1 MRRFIGVVTVLALA
15 LATAAGAQAA
25 DSVATRG
32 AALVLKV
39 EKFETTRQKVS
50 ELTLGSGGEVR
61 QAQSH
66 VAEKGRRHGT
76 VQLSVPAQKLEP
88 LLTQLRGLGIPSGE
102 RTTTLEHWAES
113 EELARRAERSKGHQV
128 RLNGLL
134 GSGRKLRGSDVLYV
148 EERLVRAENDEDM
161 LRLQREKLLRATALS
176 KVTVVLFEPP
186 ALPKPN
192 LTHPRRDLVLSWVPT
207 VLTWIF
213 WLAIAGAIGGVVRWW
228 RRQQRA

>member
-1 MRRFIGVVTVLALA
+1 MRPILGVFWGFVLLMSSTV
-15 LATAAGAQAA
+15 QAA
-25 DSVATRG
+25 DSVAARG

-39 EKFETTRQKVS
+39 EKFETARQKVS
-50 ELTLGSGGEVR
+50 ELTRGSGGEVR
-61 QAQSH
+61 QAQSY

-76 VQLSVPAQKLEP
+76 VQLSVPAEKLES
-88 LLTQLRGLGIPSGE
+88 LLSQLRGLGIPSGE
-102 RTTTLEHWAES
+102 RTTTLERWAES

-128 RLNGLL
+128 RLSGLL
-134 GSGRKLRGSDVLYV
+134 QSGRRLRGSDVLYV

-192 LTHPRRDLVLSWVPT
+192 LTHPRRDLVLSWIPT
-207 VLTWIF
+207 VLTWAF
-213 WLAIAGAIGGVVRWW
+213 WLIVAVATGGVVRWW
-228 RRQQRA
+228 KRQRRV

>member
-1 MRRFIGVVTVLALA
+1 MRRFIGVMLGLA
-15 LATAAGAQAA
+15 LATSAGAQATS
-25 DSVATRG
+25 SVATRG

-39 EKFETTRQKVS
+39 EGFEAARQKIS
-50 ELTLGSGGEVR
+50 ELTRGSGGEVR

-76 VQLSVPAQKLEP
+76 VQLSVPADKLEP

-102 RTTTLEHWAES
+102 RTTTLERWAES

-134 GSGRKLRGSDVLYV
+134 GSGRRLRGSDVLYV
-148 EERLVRAENDEDM
+148 EERLVRAENDEDI

-176 KVTVVLFEPP
+176 KVTVVLFEPYKP
-186 ALPKPN
+186 ALVT
-192 LTHPRRDLVLSWVPT
+192 LTHPRRDLILSWVPT
-207 VLTWIF
+207 VLRSAF
-213 WLAIAGAIGGVVRWW
+213 WLSVLAATVWAVRWW
-228 RRQQRA
+228 RRQKRGV

>member
-1 MRRFIGVVTVLALA
+1 MRRISGVLVGLSLVVPRVV
-15 LATAAGAQAA
+15 QAA

-39 EKFETTRQKVS
+39 ETFETARQKVS
-50 ELTLGSGGEVR
+50 ELTLSSGGEVR
-61 QAQSH
+61 EAHSH
-66 VAEKGRRHGT
+66 VVEKGRRHGT

-102 RTTTLEHWAES
+102 RTTTLERWSES

-134 GSGRKLRGSDVLYV
+134 GSGRRLRGSDVLYV

-161 LRLQREKLLRATALS
+161 LRLQREKLLRATTLS

-192 LTHPRRDLVLSWVPT
+192 VTHPRRDLVLSWIPT
-207 VLTWIF
+207 VLTWAF
-213 WLAIAGAIGGVVRWW
+213 WLIVAGATGWVVRWW
-228 RRQQRA
+228 RRQQQA

>member
-1 MRRFIGVVTVLALA
+1 MRRISGMVVFGLGLLIPSMV
-15 LATAAGAQAA
+15 QAA

-39 EKFETTRQKVS
+39 EAFEAARQKVS
-50 ELTLGSGGEVR
+50 ELTLSSGGAVR
-61 QAQSH
+61 EAHSQ
-66 VAEKGRRHGT
+66 VVEKGRRHGT
-76 VQLSVPAQKLEP
+76 VQLLVPAEKLEP
-88 LLTQLRGLGIPSGE
+88 LLAQLRGLGIPSGE
-102 RTTTLEHWAES
+102 RVTTLEHWAES

-134 GSGRKLRGSDVLYV
+134 SSGRKLRGSDVLYV

-192 LTHPRRDLVLSWVPT
+192 LTHPRRDFVLSWIPT
-207 VLTWIF
+207 VLTWAF
-213 WLAIAGAIGGVVRWW
+213 WLVVAGATGGVVRWW
-228 RRQQRA
+228 RRQQQA